1 METKKIL
8 APTILAIVTLV
19 LITVGATYAYF
30 VVNTDTKQFET
41 RTAEAST
48 PSLGSV
54 ALASGTNL
62 SMTLTTADMMQGS
75 SDITY
80 YASSTGK
87 TTTATTETIGTATV
101 TGAGTF
107 DCNYTLTVTDN
118 DNSLYDAFQSW
129 NGKTT
134 GQIVLTVNGTDYD
147 FNEANLFS
155 NTISGSFTGLKEGT
169 NGTIT
174 ASLKIVNKKDVNQND
189 LANKSITLSFAVSDF
204 KCTAT
209 A

>member
-30 VVNTDTKQFET
+30 VVSTSTEEFTT

-129 NGKTT
+129 DGKTT

-147 FNEANLFS
+147 FNTANLFS
-155 NTISGSFTGLKEGT
+155 NPISGSFTGLKEGT

-174 ASLKIVNKKDVNQND
+174 ASLKIVNKKEVDQSK
-189 LANKSITLSFAVSDF
+189 LANNSITLSFAVSNF
-204 KCTAT
+204 SCTAT

>member
-1 METKKIL
+1 MDTKKIL

-30 VVNTDTKQFET
+30 VVNTNTEKFTT

-48 PSLGSV
+48 PDMGSV

-62 SMTLTTADMMQGS
+62 SMSITAADMMQGS

-107 DCNYTLTVTDN
+107 DCTYTLTVTDN
-118 DNSLYDAFQSW
+118 DNSLYDAFQSFS
-129 NGKTT
+129 GKSA

-147 FNEANLFS
+147 FNTAGLFPK
-155 NTISGSFTGLKEGT
+155 TISGSFTGLKEGT

-174 ASLKIVNKKDVNQND
+174 ASLKLVNKLEVKQND
-189 LANKSITLSFAVSDF
+189 LANKSITLSFAVSNF
-204 KCTAT
+204 SCKAT